1 LFAFVVIL
9 ATLAGVLLNQGSRN
23 QGTISAGTTVA
34 PLPTNPDPGDNQVAF
49 YEDINYGGHYMI
61 SNFDRDYN
69 DLRSLYVE
77 NNPKVNWNDRISS
90 IKVGKNACVTVWK
103 DINYKGAKSE
113 LNGNGSSTTNFP
125 NLHSSGWGDNI
136 SSYKT
141 RALDNC
147 AKK

>member
-1 LFAFVVIL
+1 
-9 ATLAGVLLNQGSRN
+9 
-23 QGTISAGTTVA
+23 
-34 PLPTNPDPGDNQVAF
+34 
-49 YEDINYGGHYMI
+49 
-61 SNFDRDYN
+61 
-69 DLRSLYVE
+69 LYVE